1 MSEGSIPKITCYHAG
16 RMKILIRI
24 ILILQTSLIASCTS
38 DVDGFFKS
46 ENNLSRIIA
55 HQGNWQWEGWRRN
68 SPEALRSALK
78 TGFYGSECDVRM
90 TKDNVLVIEHDD
102 DYHGMKI
109 SETKF
114 ADITGQLVDDIH
126 LATLDEMLDVME
138 DNPQSPTKLILDLK
152 FVDIDLLL
160 SIIEKR
166 NLEDRIEFFV
176 TRTYMEPLA
185 ERGYAHSTWIYDTS
199 VSPEEAAQAAM
210 KGVSYPEAFVA
221 TKEGIAN
228 EIKAQGMK
236 AGIWTVDD
244 KDKIKTYIEQ
254 GFIVTSDRPIQR

>member
-1 MSEGSIPKITCYHAG
+1 MTITQTI
-16 RMKILIRI
+16 KWTIFLVI
-24 ILILQTSLIASCTS
+24 TSLIASCTS
-38 DVDGFFKS
+38 DIDEFFQS
-46 ENNLSRIIA
+46 GDNLSRIIA

-90 TKDNVLVIEHDD
+90 TKDNVFVIEHDD

-114 ADITGQLVDDIH
+114 TDITGQLVDDIH
-126 LATLDEMLDVME
+126 LATLDEMLDIME

-152 FVDIDLLL
+152 LVDIDLLL
-160 SIIEKR
+160 STIEKR

-176 TRTYMEPLA
+176 TRTYMKPLA
-185 ERGYAHSTWIYDTS
+185 ERGYAHCTWIYDTG
-199 VSPEEAAQAAM
+199 VSPEEAAQAGM
-210 KGVSYPEAFVA
+210 KGVSYPETFVA

-228 EIKAQGMK
+228 EIKAQGIN
-236 AGIWTVDD
+236 AGVWTVDD
-244 KDKIKTYIEQ
+244 KKKIKTYIKQ

>member
-1 MSEGSIPKITCYHAG
+1 
-16 RMKILIRI
+16 MKTLKSAIFLVI
-24 ILILQTSLIASCTS
+24 ISVIASCAS

-46 ENNLSRIIA
+46 EDNLSRIIA
-55 HQGNWQWEGWRRN
+55 HQGNWQWEGLRRN

-90 TKDNVLVIEHDD
+90 TKDNVFVIEHDD

-114 ADITGQLVDDIH
+114 TDITAQLVDDVH
-126 LATLDEMLDVME
+126 LATLDEMLDIMSE
-138 DNPQSPTKLILDLK
+138 NPQSPTKLILDLK

-160 SIIEKR
+160 TTIEKR

-176 TRTYMEPLA
+176 TRTYMEPLM
-185 ERGYAHSTWIYDTS
+185 ERGYAHSTWIYDTG

-210 KGVSYPEAFVA
+210 RGISYPEAFVA
-221 TKEGIAN
+221 ANEGVAN

-254 GFIVTSDRPIQR
+254 GFTVTSDRPIQR